1 MTNFARAA
9 LTGALLASSFCL
21 PAAAQQLISDEQI
34 GKTLAQMH
42 CGKKEVN
49 AGVRYLNLMRVPATK
64 VSNANQYPA
73 VMRGYHREAGWGG
86 C

>member
-1 MTNFARAA
+1 MTSFARAA

-34 GKTLAQMH
+34 GKTLAQVH
-42 CGKKEVN
+42 CGKKEMGS
-49 AGVRYLNLMRVPATK
+49 AVRYLNQMRVPASKLT
-64 VSNANQYPA
+64 NADQYPG
-73 VMRGYHREAGWGG
+73 VMRGYHREAGWSG